1 MISASDDFKALTSK
15 ASRTYQMYIVDT
27 SGKRYLVNKASLS
40 FPFCSNN
47 LTFGAVSSAHV
58 NFEISDVP
66 LIKNQIFTLYINHSS
81 LDFDDNAIRLG
92 VFKITQSKKKKDD
105 VESKTLII
113 DAYDKINFIKKK
125 VYSSSGQKTVATIWK
140 ELCEQCESVGFNDVV
155 YASYSGNFKGTIIDS
170 SLLSGYNIRDAMSYL
185 AASIGANVIVNSSG
199 GYALRHF
206 ISYPNYTLL
215 NYNRISAPT
224 LEEEDTNI
232 RYIVAK
238 KSNDETISVGSTTG
252 DGVVVTNPIADST
265 TLESALDY
273 FREVVGAYR
282 VGDINYM
289 LADPLVKCG
298 DVIPLLNANKKKVA
312 NIPVMEIK
320 YTFDGGLSCTIYS
333 NKPNE
338 NESLSLAEKINFS
351 VKDTVDSKKYAQAAI
366 DFSKAMS
373 QGLGMH
379 VTTRTDS
386 TGATIYYLHDQEDL
400 EESKRIWMVTSEG
413 IGFATSWNGDF
424 ITGVNADGN
433 ILTNMLTV
441 YQIKADQ
448 IDSDAVIS
456 DKIKAGA
463 VTADKIKVEDLSA
476 LKATIADWSI
486 HNNLLYVPSEKQND
500 GTYNY
505 GVGLSPTSAAFY
517 AGYLSNKEIYNKD
530 ASHPGSPY
538 EKTGLFDDTSVN
550 IYIKRSGQLVVQN
563 EGTITSISKDK
574 NGKII
579 GKVEIQN
586 GGFECYSKP
595 IDSNDLLK
603 YGLVKAD
610 INENIST
617 TIPAMCIQS
626 DYTNSSGIVLSANKN
641 AWQAIYNNEQQL
653 TYNNGQQEE
662 IFSFWNTFYGS
673 VKFQSSIWV
682 DGSVTTSRFC
692 TTHETAEN
700 GVSRYTA
707 FRITSN
713 GTLQIGSTSQP
724 GNTQIY
730 AYTDKNDSKYDK
742 AVVSMND
749 FYINESRGIYFT
761 DGSTDKYDKTIYKQA
776 FYCGTV
782 KNLTGF
788 HIGMDSQKNYF
799 YGEGIYEGISGS
811 ALLTVSNKGE
821 LVLGERT
828 RSKVDL
834 VADTIRCR
842 GDFLLTSGYELQLF
856 INDGTNKGTYTCLKY
871 GNVESTSGTYTGLHF
886 GLDSQPLNL
895 WYTSARLHGNVSIV
909 GNVAIDDYLL
919 IDGNLYTYSNF
930 FTPTIS
936 LYHID
941 AQGDYNPYLAVG
953 FLSNGEM
960 QVGSSTIPSRLR
972 LAANKEIYCTKKL
985 QIANGMSIQVSD
997 GSSWYDAFKYGV
1009 ASNRTGLHV
1018 GVDVKNTYLWGTVK
1032 LSSGDTV
1039 TSDANQKNTIETVS
1053 ENYEKMFLELKPV
1066 TYKYNDGASDRKH
1079 LGFIAQDVKNAIDKS
1094 DLTTKDVAA
1103 YVSDLCED
1111 GTELLSLRYSEFVAL
1126 NTHMIQ
1132 KCLAK
1137 ISSLED
1143 EIKLLKKETI
1153 NNG

>member
-1 MISASDDFKALTSK
+1 MISVSDVLLQKIKQT
-15 ASRTYQMYIVDT
+15 SRTFEA
-27 SGKRYLVNKASLS
+27 YLEDFSKPVKSFAISKGTFN
-40 FPFCSNN
+40 FPFSPNG
-47 LTFGAVSSAHV
+47 LTMGAVSSAS
-58 NFEISDVP
+58 ISCDV
-66 LIKNQIFTLYINHSS
+66 LTNELTKNQRVKLFIKISGVNETIQ
-81 LDFDDNAIRLG
+81 LG
-92 VFKITQSKKKKDD
+92 EYKITEAKKMPGSNEK
-105 VESKTLII
+105 VQRIV
-113 DAYDKINFIKKK
+113 AYDKINFLTQK
-125 VYSSSGQKTVATIWK
+125 VYSSTGEKKIAKVWEEICRGSISTGFPRAFK
-140 ELCEQCESVGFNDVV
+140 E
-155 YASYSGNFKGTIIDS
+155 YTGTFANTTIDS
-170 SLLSGYNIRDAMSYL
+170 GLLSGYNTRDAMSFL
-185 AASIGANVIVNSSG
+185 ASCIGCNVVVNNVG
-199 GYALRHF
+199 IYELREVKF
-206 ISYPNYTLL
+206 FDAYKGL
-215 NYNRISAPT
+215 NFDRIATPT
-224 LEEEDTNI
+224 IDESDI
-232 RYIVAK
+232 KIDYIVAK
-238 KSNDETISVGSTTG
+238 KSNEETLSAGDTTG
-252 DGVVVTNPIADST
+252 QGLVFSNPVLTQTILNNVYNSIVANWQ
-265 TLESALDY
+265 
-273 FREVVGAYR
+273 AYR
-282 VGDINYM
+282 SGDINYV
-289 LADPLVKCG
+289 LADPTVECG
-298 DVIPLLNANKKKVA
+298 DAIPLYDNNNKKISFVIA
-312 NIPVMEIK
+312 NEIK
-320 YTFDGGLSCTIYS
+320 YTFDGGLSCSITS
-333 NKPNE
+333 SKPNE
-338 NESLSLAEKINFS
+338 NESLTLAEKINFS
-351 VKDTVDSKKYAQAAI
+351 VKDSVDSKKYAQAAI
-366 DFSKAMS
+366 DFSKSMS

-379 VTTRTDS
+379 VSTRTDS
-386 TGATIYYLHDQEDL
+386 TGATIYYLHDKEDL
-400 EESKRIWMVTSEG
+400 EKSGRIWMVTSEG

-424 ITGVNADGN
+424 ITGVNAQGN
-433 ILTNMLTV
+433 IITNMLTA
-441 YQIKADQ
+441 YKINADM
-448 IDSDAVIS
+448 IYSGAITS

-476 LKATIADWSI
+476 LEATIADWSI

-505 GVGLSPTSAAFY
+505 GVGLSPTGTAFY

-595 IDSNDLLK
+595 TNSDNLFK

-653 TYNNGQQEE
+653 TYNNGQREE

-682 DGSVTTSRFC
+682 DGSVTSPWFYA
-692 TTHETAEN
+692 THGTAEK

-707 FRITSN
+707 FRITSD
-713 GTLQIGSTSQP
+713 GTLQIGSKGQP

-749 FYINESRGIYFT
+749 FYINKSRGIYFT

-788 HIGMDSQKNYF
+788 HIGMDSLKNYF

-811 ALLTVSNKGE
+811 ALLTIESDA

-828 RSKVDL
+828 ENITRDRIDL
-834 VADTIRCR
+834 VANTIRCR
-842 GDFLLTSGYELQLF
+842 GDFLLTSGYELQLY

-871 GNVESTSGTYTGLHF
+871 DTIEVDNSPRKGIHF
-886 GLDSQPLNL
+886 GVQTQGLDL
-895 WYTSARLHGNVSIV
+895 WYDGDALFHGGISVLGDVFSSDSLISNYAVVYGSISTKV
-909 GNVAIDDYLL
+909 LSISTY
-919 IDGNLYTYSNF
+919 DGGEYYEV
-930 FTPTIS
+930 
-936 LYHID
+936 
-941 AQGDYNPYLAVG
+941 VG
-953 FLSNGEM
+953 FLSNKDF
-960 QVGSSTIPSRLR
+960 QIGSPSLPKRLR
-972 LAANKEIYCTKKL
+972 LVSGSEVYCL
-985 QIANGMSIQVSD
+985 SNFQIAQGTSIQVSD
-997 GSSWYDAFKYGV
+997 GSKWYDAFKYGV
-1009 ASNRTGLHV
+1009 VNNKTGLHV
-1018 GVDVKNTYLWGTVK
+1018 GVSGKGTYLWGTVK

-1039 TSDANQKNTIETVS
+1039 TSDANQKNSIETVS
-1053 ENYEKMFLELKPV
+1053 ENYEKMFYELKPV
-1066 TYKYNDGASDRKH
+1066 TYKYNDGTSDRKH
-1079 LGFIAQDVKNAIDKS
+1079 VGFIAQDVKNAIDKS

>member
-1 MISASDDFKALTSK
+1 MCSQSEATGFDS
-15 ASRTYQMYIVDT
+15 
-27 SGKRYLVNKASLS
+27 S
-40 FPFCSNN
+40 F
-47 LTFGAVSSAHV
+47 
-58 NFEISDVP
+58 
-66 LIKNQIFTLYINHSS
+66 
-81 LDFDDNAIRLG
+81 
-92 VFKITQSKKKKDD
+92 
-105 VESKTLII
+105 
-113 DAYDKINFIKKK
+113 
-125 VYSSSGQKTVATIWK
+125 AT
-140 ELCEQCESVGFNDVV
+140 
-155 YASYSGNFKGTIIDS
+155 YSGSFKDKEIDS

-185 AASIGANVIVNSSG
+185 ASLIGANVIVNSAG

-206 ISYPNYTLL
+206 IVYSDYSLL
-215 NYNRISAPT
+215 NYNRIATPT
-224 LEEEDTNI
+224 LDETDTNI
-232 RYIVAK
+232 KYLVAK
-238 KSNDETISVGSTTG
+238 KSNEETLSVGDIAG
-252 DGVVVTNPIADST
+252 DGIVLTNPIAIESV
-265 TLESALDY
+265 LNSALT
-273 FREVVGAYR
+273 EIKSTIGSYR
-282 VGDINYM
+282 VGNINYM
-289 LADPLVKCG
+289 LADPLIKCG
-298 DVIPLLNANKKKVA
+298 DVIPLIGIDKTEICK
-312 NIPVMEIK
+312 IPVMEIK
-320 YTFDGGLSCTIYS
+320 YKFDGGLSCTIYS

-338 NESLSLAEKINFS
+338 NESLTMAEKLSFS
-351 VKDTVDSKKYAQAAI
+351 VKDSTDSRKYAQAAI

-373 QGLGMH
+373 NGLGMH
-379 VTTRTDS
+379 ITTRTDS
-386 TGATIYYLHDQEDL
+386 TGATIYYLHDQKDL
-400 EESKRIWMVTSEG
+400 EKSEKVWKITSEG

-424 ITGVNADGN
+424 ITGVNAQGN
-433 ILTNMLTV
+433 IITNMLTV
-441 YQIKADQ
+441 YKINADM
-448 IDSDAVIS
+448 IDAGAITST
-456 DKIKAGA
+456 KIRGKA

-476 LKATIADWSI
+476 LEATIADWSI

-505 GVGLSPTSAAFY
+505 GVGLSPTSTAFY

-595 IDSNDLLK
+595 TNSNNLLK

-626 DYTNSSGIVLSANKN
+626 DYTNSSGIILSANKN

-653 TYNNGQQEE
+653 TYNNGQQEN

-673 VKFQSSIWV
+673 VRFQSSIWV
-682 DGSVTTSRFC
+682 DGSVTTSRFY
-692 TTHETAEN
+692 TTHETAEK

-713 GTLQIGSTSQP
+713 STLQIGSTSQP

-730 AYTDKNDSKYDK
+730 AYTDENDSKYDK

-749 FYINESRGIYFT
+749 FWINESRGIYFS
-761 DGSTDKYDKTIYKQA
+761 DGTNYNRV
-776 FYCGTV
+776 FYYGTV
-782 KNLTGF
+782 SNLTGF

-842 GDFLLTSGYELQLF
+842 GNFLLTSGYELQLYL
-856 INDGTNKGTYTCLKY
+856 GGSTYTCLKY
-871 GNVESTSGTYTGLHF
+871 GNVESTSGTNTGLHF
-886 GLDSQPLNL
+886 GVDSQPLNL
-895 WYTSARLHGNVSIV
+895 WYTSARLHGDVSII
-909 GNVAIDDYLL
+909 GSVAIDEYLL
-919 IDGNLYTYSNF
+919 IEGNLYTYSNF

-941 AQGDYNPYLAVG
+941 AQGGYNPYLAIG

-972 LAANKEIYCTKKL
+972 LAANKEIYCTKNL
-985 QIANGMSIQVSD
+985 QIANGMSIEVSD
-997 GSSWYDAFKYGV
+997 GSKWYDAFKYGV
-1009 ASNRTGLHV
+1009 ADNKTGLHV
-1018 GVDVKNTYLWGTVK
+1018 GVARKDTYLWGLVK
-1032 LSSGDTV
+1032 LSSGETV
-1039 TSDANQKNTIETVS
+1039 TSDANQKNSIETVS
-1053 ENYEKMFLELKPV
+1053 ENYEKMFYELKPV
-1066 TYKYNDGASDRKH
+1066 TYKYNDGTSDRKH

>member
-1 MISASDDFKALTSK
+1 MISATNNFKELTAK
-15 ASRTYQMYIVDT
+15 DYRTYKMYIVDNVGNEET
-27 SGKRYLVNKASLS
+27 VNKSSLTL
-40 FPFCSNN
+40 PFCSNN
-47 LTFGAVSSAHV
+47 LTFGAVSSAQV
-58 NFEISDVP
+58 DLEITDSK
-66 LIKNQIFTLYINHSS
+66 LTKNQIITLYIKHTK
-81 LDFDDNAIRLG
+81 LDEPVRLG
-92 VFKITQSKKKKDD
+92 VFRITENKKKQGLETNK
-105 VESKTLII
+105 VFKIV
-113 DAYDKINFIKKK
+113 AYDKINFIKQKI
-125 VYSSSGQKTVATIWK
+125 YSSTGKKTISAIWSDLCSKSESTGFDSSFAT
-140 ELCEQCESVGFNDVV
+140 
-155 YASYSGNFKGTIIDS
+155 YSGSFKDTEIDS

-185 AASIGANVIVNSSG
+185 ASLIGANVIVNSAG

-206 ISYPNYTLL
+206 IVYSDYSLL
-215 NYNRISAPT
+215 NYNRIATPT
-224 LEEEDTNI
+224 LDETDTNI
-232 RYIVAK
+232 KYLVAK
-238 KSNDETISVGSTTG
+238 KSNEETISVGETTG
-252 DGVVVTNPIADST
+252 DGIVLTNPIAIESV
-265 TLESALDY
+265 LNSALT
-273 FREVVGAYR
+273 EIKSTIGSYR
-282 VGDINYM
+282 VGNINYM
-289 LADPLVKCG
+289 LADPLIKCG
-298 DVIPLLNANKKKVA
+298 DVIPLIGIDNTEICK
-312 NIPVMEIK
+312 IPVMEIK
-320 YTFDGGLSCTIYS
+320 YKFDGGLSCTIYS

-338 NESLSLAEKINFS
+338 NESLTMAEKLSFS
-351 VKDTVDSKKYAQAAI
+351 VKDSTDSRKYAQAAI

-373 QGLGMH
+373 NGLGMH

-386 TGATIYYLHDQEDL
+386 TGATIYYLHDQKDL
-400 EESKRIWMVTSEG
+400 EKSEKVWKITSEG

-424 ITGVNADGN
+424 ITGVNEQGN
-433 ILTNMLTV
+433 IITNMLTA
-441 YQIKADQ
+441 YKINADM
-448 IDSDAVIS
+448 IDAGAITS
-456 DKIKAGA
+456 DKIEAGA
-463 VTADKIKVEDLSA
+463 VTSDKIYVEDLYT
-476 LKATIADWSI
+476 LNATIADWSI

-505 GVGLSPTSAAFY
+505 SVGLSPTSTAFY

-563 EGTITSISKDK
+563 QGTITSISKDK

-586 GGFECYSKP
+586 GGFECFSKP
-595 IDSNDLLK
+595 TNSDNLFK

-653 TYNNGQQEE
+653 TYNNGQQEK

-673 VKFQSSIWV
+673 VRFQSSIWA
-682 DGSVTTSRFC
+682 DGSVTSPWFYA
-692 TTHETAEN
+692 THETAEK

-730 AYTDKNDSKYDK
+730 AYKDENDSKYDK

-749 FYINESRGIYFT
+749 FWINESRGIYFS
-761 DGSTDKYDKTIYKQA
+761 DGTNYNRV
-776 FYCGTV
+776 FYYGTV
-782 KNLTGF
+782 SNLTGF

-799 YGEGIYEGISGS
+799 YGGGIYEGISGS

-842 GDFLLTSGYELQLF
+842 GDFLLTSGYELQLY
-856 INDGTNKGTYTCLKY
+856 INDGTNKGPYTCLKY
-871 GNVESTSGTYTGLHF
+871 DTIEVDNSPRKGIHF
-886 GLDSQPLNL
+886 GVQTQGLDL
-895 WYTSARLHGNVSIV
+895 WYDGDALFHGDISVLGDVFSSDHLISNYAIVYGSIHTKV
-909 GNVAIDDYLL
+909 LSIS
-919 IDGNLYTYSNF
+919 TYD
-930 FTPTIS
+930 TGE
-936 LYHID
+936 Y
-941 AQGDYNPYLAVG
+941 YEVVG
-953 FLSNGEM
+953 FLKNDDF
-960 QVGSSTIPSRLR
+960 QIGSPSLPKRLR
-972 LAANKEIYCTKKL
+972 LVSGSEVYCL
-985 QIANGMSIQVSD
+985 NNFQIAQGKSIQISN
-997 GSSWYDAFKYGV
+997 GSSWYKAFYYGTE
-1009 ASNRTGLHV
+1009 SGKKGLHI
-1018 GVDVKNTYLWGTVK
+1018 GAIISATENSMYLWGTVK
-1032 LSSGDTV
+1032 LSSGGTV
-1039 TSDANQKNTIETVS
+1039 TSDANQKNSIETVS
-1053 ENYEKMFLELKPV
+1053 ENYEKMFYELKPV
-1066 TYKYNDGASDRKH
+1066 TYKYNDGTSGRKH
-1079 LGFIAQDVKNAIDKS
+1079 LGFIAQDVKNAINKS